1 MSAQSDVE
9 FHRPAATVEQSRL
22 DERHR
27 DRNGELAQKHGNAF
41 VSTLRRI
48 YGPGFAPGS
57 GDSEKLFDALHK
69 LDEPSLAKLAQDF
82 ESGEL
87 EAKIKRAR

>member
-1 MSAQSDVE
+1 M
-9 FHRPAATVEQSRL
+9 EQPSL
-22 DERHR
+22 DKRHR
-27 DRNGELAQKHGNAF
+27 DRNGEIAQKHGNTF

-48 YGPGFAPGS
+48 YGASFAPAC
-57 GDSEKLFDALHK
+57 GDSEKLLEALHT
-69 LDEPSLAKLAQDF
+69 LDGPSLTKLVQDH